1 MTVHLSLENF
11 FLLTSSTSVT
21 SAPPTFL
28 PITKQKL
35 KSKFKLSTIFDLNF
49 QFEFLGREEFAPII
63 IKGLDQSLP
72 SQARTSRYYVRLG
85 VNLHHIQSMIRYS
98 VIFLY
103 NGPLFRI
110 LPEVM
115 LEKHFELTSL
125 QFYYA
130 G

>member
-1 MTVHLSLENF
+1 MLDAGVKSYVSMSSKIIKTVTQHFFYKFMTVHLSLENF

-21 SAPPTFL
+21 SPPTTFL

-72 SQARTSRYYVRLG
+72 SQARTSRY
-85 VNLHHIQSMIRYS
+85 
-98 VIFLY
+98 
-103 NGPLFRI
+103 
-110 LPEVM
+110 
-115 LEKHFELTSL
+115 
-125 QFYYA
+125 
-130 G
+130 